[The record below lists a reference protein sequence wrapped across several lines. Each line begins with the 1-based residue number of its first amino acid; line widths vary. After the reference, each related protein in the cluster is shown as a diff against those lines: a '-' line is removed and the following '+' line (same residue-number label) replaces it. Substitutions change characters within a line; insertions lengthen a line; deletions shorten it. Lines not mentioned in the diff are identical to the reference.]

1 MLDRHGIE
9 VCKGDRVRFYYFN
22 RWRNGTVRD
31 LSLDRSKN
39 EVVAKVDD
47 GAFDNE
53 DMRTNG
59 FRVAAFIDAQFL
71 ELVRAG

>member
-1 MLDRHGIE
+1 
-9 VCKGDRVRFYYFN
+9 
-22 RWRNGTVRD
+22 VRD

-59 FRVAAFIDAQFL
+59 FRVAAFIDAQCL
-71 ELVRAG
+71 EVVRAG